1 MSDPQLS
8 NPSLVIERLVHIV
21 SDLHDVLILVC
32 LKAVRDVCMCLG
44 SDRCCTSASMSLNSE
59 PRATS
64 SDSDLVSRP
73 RIKSPAYLRVGTT
86 KLWNTL
92 HISDFASIR
101 STIDLTFRLVCI
113 LKMDLGSA
121 SSVEK
126 GRPSLEA
133 ENKKL
138 LGYYDRLEDELD
150 STSTWIGED
159 DTSRQS
165 RKWKPSSA
173 TVWRWAIVS
182 LQIICSVL
190 VGAALGYV
198 LKPGCTELECVRM
211 TSSYCKLF
219 IVL

>member
-1 MSDPQLS
+1 
-8 NPSLVIERLVHIV
+8 
-21 SDLHDVLILVC
+21 
-32 LKAVRDVCMCLG
+32 
-44 SDRCCTSASMSLNSE
+44 
-59 PRATS
+59 
-64 SDSDLVSRP
+64 
-73 RIKSPAYLRVGTT
+73 
-86 KLWNTL
+86 
-92 HISDFASIR
+92 
-101 STIDLTFRLVCI
+101 
-113 LKMDLGSA
+113 MDLGSA
-121 SSVEK
+121 SSAEK

-159 DTSRQS
+159 DTPQRL

-173 TVWRWAIVS
+173 TVRRWAIVS

-198 LKPGCTELECVRM
+198 LKPGCAELECVRM